1 MRRLLVIPVVLS
13 ALLLTGC
20 DPEDGKTNGVVVE
33 DDDKLASR
41 LRKLER
47 EKDGLQTVIVD
58 QQKQIRSLLALG
70 KAKRLE
76 KIYHVSKIAIGRY
89 TGGVDTDGVAGHD
102 AIKVFLRPID
112 QDGSTLKAAGDVK
125 IQIFDLALPEKKN
138 LIGEYKWP
146 VDKISK
152 QWSGGFMT
160 YHFSFVCPW
169 KKTSPPKHKK
179 LTVRVEFLDY
189 FTGKTFAAQKVCEV
203 RVKPTPTT
211 ATKPAK

>member
-1 MRRLLVIPVVLS
+1 MRQLLVIPVVLS

-20 DPEDGKTNGVVVE
+20 VPEESNGVVVE
-33 DDDKLASR
+33 DADKLASR
-41 LRKLER
+41 LRKLEL
-47 EKDGLQTVIVD
+47 EKEGLQTVIID
-58 QQKQIRSLLALG
+58 QQKQIRSLQALG
-70 KAKRLE
+70 EGKRLE
-76 KIYHVSKIAIGRY
+76 KIYHVSKITLGRY

-125 IQIFDLALPEKKN
+125 IQIFDLALPKEN

-152 QWSGGFMT
+152 HWSGGFMT
-160 YHFSFVCPW
+160 YYFSFVCPW

-189 FTGKTFAAQKVCEV
+189 LTGKTFMAQEVCEV
-203 RVKPTPTT
+203 RVKPTPKA

>member
-1 MRRLLVIPVVLS
+1 
-13 ALLLTGC
+13 
-20 DPEDGKTNGVVVE
+20 VVE
-33 DDDKLASR
+33 DPDKLTSR
-41 LRKLER
+41 LRKLEKD
-47 EKDGLQTVIVD
+47 KDGLQTVIID
-58 QQKQIRSLLALG
+58 QQKQIRSLQALG
-70 KAKRLE
+70 GAKRLE
-76 KIYHVSKIAIGRY
+76 KIYNVSKIAIGRY
-89 TGGVDTDGVAGHD
+89 TGGVDTDGVVGHD

-125 IQIFDLALPEKKN
+125 IQIFDLALPEKEV

-169 KKTSPPKHKK
+169 KKASPPKHKK

-189 FTGKTFAAQKVCEV
+189 LTGKIFVAQKVCEV